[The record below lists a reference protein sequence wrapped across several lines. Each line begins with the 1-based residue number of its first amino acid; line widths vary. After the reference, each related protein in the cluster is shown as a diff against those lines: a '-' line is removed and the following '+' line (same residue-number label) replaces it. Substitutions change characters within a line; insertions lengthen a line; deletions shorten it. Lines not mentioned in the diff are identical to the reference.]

1 MEEYQKELPK
11 LRWCMDSLFTRNL
24 KARDEWRTKSG
35 TLKSGRIRYVIE
47 FRLVRVHWR
56 IFMEGELTNLAH
68 GWVGNEVEAKEAVEV
83 WRNDHLE
90 MPIFKARQ
98 SPIEV

>member
-1 MEEYQKELPK
+1 MEEDQKLPP
-11 LRWCMDSLFTRNL
+11 LRWVYQSAFSADL

-35 TLKSGRIRYVIE
+35 TLASGKIRYTIE
-47 FRLVRVHWR
+47 FGNVLAYWR
-56 IFMEGELTNLAH
+56 IFLEGEQTSLAR
-68 GWVGNEVEAKEAVEV
+68 GYVNTEQEAKEAVEA
-83 WRNDHLE
+83 WRNNHLE